1 MSKTFKELESSRAM
15 RSNLKTYSFLNQ
27 LISENGADGMSM
39 ALKGEIDYLQGR
51 NEELRGQIIQLK
63 SELNKS
69 QVNLIKAQDEVR
81 SIFIF

>member
-1 MSKTFKELESSRAM
+1 M